1 MKTFKFIGAKLIEM
15 VLFLGAINFGPQVI
29 YKLIFGFD
37 YKAFVEQSKIALS
50 DPTTHAEFFTTSQ
63 YMSFVYSAIIVFII
77 AVVLFVIV
85 PVLLFKSSIGDAIF
99 RINTIN
105 INKPVWKRIVC
116 QPALWLAFALNYKFV
131 CIAIGVVEPAAL
143 INTLQYAFMCV
154 AFACFF
160 IAYNDYQG
168 VDWTQIQTPDN
179 TPTPTRQRTVNAK
192 PKVKKRK

>member
-15 VLFLGAINFGPQVI
+15 VLFLGALNFGPQVI

-37 YKAFVEQSKIALS
+37 YKAFMEQSKIALS
-50 DPTTHAEFFTTSQ
+50 DPTTHADFFTTSQ

-85 PVLLFKSSIGDAIF
+85 PVLVFKSSIGDAIF
-99 RINTIN
+99 RINTIS

-116 QPALWLAFALNYKFV
+116 QPALWLAFALNYKFLF
-131 CIAIGVVEPAAL
+131 IAIGVVEPAAL

-179 TPTPTRQRTVNAK
+179 TPTPTRHRTVNAK

>member
-15 VLFLGAINFGPQVI
+15 VLFLGAVNFGPQVI
-29 YKLIFGFD
+29 YKLIFGLD
-37 YKAFVEQSKIALS
+37 YKTFMEQSKIALS
-50 DPTTHAEFFTTSQ
+50 DPTTYADFFTTSQ

-85 PVLLFKSSIGDAIF
+85 PVLILKSSIGDVIF
-99 RINTIN
+99 RINTIS

-116 QPALWLAFALNYKFV
+116 QPALWLAFSLNYKFIF
-131 CIAIGVVEPAAL
+131 IAIGVVEPAAL

-168 VDWTQIQTPDN
+168 VSWTQNQTPDK
-179 TPTPTRQRTVNAK
+179 TPTRQRTVNAK
-192 PKVKKRK
+192 PKVKKR

>member
-15 VLFLGAINFGPQVI
+15 VLFLGALNFGPQVI

-50 DPTTHAEFFTTSQ
+50 DPTTYADFFTTSQ
-63 YMSFVYSAIIVFII
+63 YMSFVYSAIIVFIV
-77 AVVLFVIV
+77 AAVLFVIV
-85 PVLLFKSSIGDAIF
+85 PVLVFKSSIGDAIF
-99 RINTIN
+99 RINTIS

-116 QPALWLAFALNYKFV
+116 QPALWLAVALNYKFV
-131 CIAIGVVEPAAL
+131 CIAIGVVEPAVL

-192 PKVKKRK
+192 PKVKKR